1 VELKKIDHI
10 GIAVNNLA
18 SAKAFYRE
26 RLGLAIEHE
35 EAKGDMKIAFVP
47 VGEVNIEL
55 IESTSEDGVIGKF
68 ISRRGE
74 GVHHIAYE
82 VDNIKDALKRLKND
96 GIRLIDE
103 VPRRGAHGKK
113 VAFLHPKDTNGVLT
127 ELVAKKPN

>member
-1 VELKKIDHI
+1 MTVTKIDHI
-10 GIAVNNLA
+10 GIAVSDLV
-18 SAKAFYRE
+18 SAKKLFNE

-35 EAKGDMKIAFVP
+35 ETLRDMKIAFIP
-47 VGEVNIEL
+47 VGNINIEL
-55 IESTSEDGVIGKF
+55 IESTSENGVIAKF

-82 VDNIKDALKRLKND
+82 VDNIKDALKGLQDD

-103 VPRRGAHGKK
+103 VPRKGAHGKE

-127 ELVAKKPN
+127 ELVGRKT

>member
-1 VELKKIDHI
+1 MELKKIDHI

-18 SAKAFYRE
+18 SAKTFYRE

-35 EAKGDMKIAFVP
+35 EVKEDMKIAFVP

-68 ISRRGE
+68 IARRGE

-103 VPRRGAHGKK
+103 VPRKGAHGKK

>member
-1 VELKKIDHI
+1 MELKKIDHI

-35 EAKGDMKIAFVP
+35 EVKEDMKIAFVP